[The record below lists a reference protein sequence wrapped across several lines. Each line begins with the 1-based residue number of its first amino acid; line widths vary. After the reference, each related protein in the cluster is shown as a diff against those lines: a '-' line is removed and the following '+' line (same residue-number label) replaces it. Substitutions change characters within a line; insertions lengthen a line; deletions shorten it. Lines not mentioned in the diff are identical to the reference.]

1 MKPFSPILSIRLL
14 PLVLLPFCGQA
25 RPLTLE
31 ELSPQFPTN
40 MQIVWQAPTKQL
52 PKNLWIY
59 KKTPRI
65 FSTVAISN
73 AVVLASFEKKGF
85 PKPST
90 SNFTLWA
97 DHPDS
102 EPSPPYFAIF
112 PNIGQMSFSLGDRV
126 PNSETILTN
135 DVAVQRAWDC
145 LLKFGINRSEFLKTN
160 IAGPG
165 LYGVFLPRQID
176 GIQTFDETQ
185 GFQLQYD
192 SQGKVLQFGLVFPN
206 LQRTEQSA
214 VATPQ
219 QLIAC
224 IRGFKTLLLP
234 NGDELDFFAR
244 IKGLASARKLT
255 VTKITLFYTE
265 GIYGEIPTDN
275 DPPPLT
281 VAPIAELEAIANF
294 ENSNAVV
301 RLVSPILSSDVHRLF
316 MSNSAAPKSSGS
328 DASPARWH

>member
-1 MKPFSPILSIRLL
+1 MKPLGPILSVRLL

-31 ELSPQFPTN
+31 EISPQFPTN
-40 MQIVWQAPTKQL
+40 MQIVWRAPTKQL

-73 AVVLASFEKKGF
+73 AIVLASFEKKGI

-90 SNFTLWA
+90 NSVTLWA

-102 EPSPPYFAIF
+102 EPRPPYFAIF

-135 DVAVQRAWDC
+135 DIAVQRAWDC
-145 LLKFGINRSEFLKTN
+145 LLEFGIDRSEFLKTN
-160 IAGPG
+160 IAGSG

-176 GIQTFDETQ
+176 GIQTFDEVQ

-192 SQGKVLQFGLVFPN
+192 NHGKVLQFGLVFPN
-206 LQRTEQSA
+206 LERTEQSA
-214 VATPQ
+214 VATQQ

-234 NGDELDFFAR
+234 DEDELDYFAR
-244 IKGLASARKLT
+244 IKSFASTRKLT

-265 GIYGEIPTDN
+265 GIYGEMPTDN
-275 DPPPLT
+275 DPPAT
-281 VAPIAELEAIANF
+281 MVTPIAELEAIADF
-294 ENSNAVV
+294 GNSNLVA
-301 RLVSPILSSDVHRLF
+301 RIVSPIVSSDVARLF
-316 MSNSAAPKSSGS
+316 RSKSKAHKSFGT
-328 DASPARWH
+328 AR